1 MIKTLQK
8 RAKKPQN
15 AQKPRMALNGFLQV
29 HRFTVDEYH
38 DMIDAGIFAK
48 NNRVEFLNGWVVDK
62 MPQNPPHR
70 TSVTRLDRWL
80 GKLLSEVDWT
90 VLVQG
95 PVTLAKSEPEPDIAI
110 ARGPDTLFELRHPGP
125 LDIAQIIEVSDSSL
139 LYDREEK
146 GPTYAAAGIPHYW
159 IVNLVDGC
167 VECYSRPQAG
177 RRPAYRTV
185 KTFTKND
192 LLLLVLD
199 GKKYG
204 ELAVSQLMS

>member
-8 RAKKPQN
+8 KTRKPQ
-15 AQKPRMALNGFLQV
+15 KPPTALNGFVQM

-38 DMIDAGIFAK
+38 HMIDAGIFAR
-48 NNRVEFLNGWVVDK
+48 NHRVEFLDGWVVDK
-62 MPQNPPHR
+62 MPQNPPHTR
-70 TSVTRLDRWL
+70 SVSRINLWLLD
-80 GKLLSEVDWT
+80 LLPKADWT
-90 VLVQG
+90 LRMQF
-95 PVTLAKSEPEPDIAI
+95 PVTLAISEPEPDIAI
-110 ARGPDTLFELRHPGP
+110 ARGPNTLFDLRHPGP
-125 LDIAQIIEVSDSSL
+125 QDIAQIIEVSDSSL

-146 GPTYAAAGIPHYW
+146 GPIYAAAKIPHYW
-159 IVNLVDGC
+159 IVNLIDGC

-185 KTFTKND
+185 KTYTKND

-204 ELAVSQLMS
+204 ELAVSELMS